1 MMQAGMHCT
10 RINQVC
16 KCHLMNASQ
25 TLVPGMRD
33 HLKNKWV
40 IDGNKTV
47 YGVINDL
54 SYAVCHSLPAILL
67 KLLPKAAGKST
78 KPGGIN

>member
-1 MMQAGMHCT
+1 MMQPGMH
-10 RINQVC
+10 RARVHQVGER
-16 KCHLMNASQ
+16 HLMNASQ

-33 HLKNKWV
+33 HLKNQRI

-47 YGVINDL
+47 NGVINNL
-54 SYAVCHSLPAILL
+54 SDAVCHSLPAILL